1 MDYGI
6 REEVIKAFRVRDR
19 ETEGREEV
27 IFEFSGEKTI
37 VFCWL
42 VFHLFFLKKFFHIKI
57 GVESDGIL
65 FSFSCFTGFV
75 RWAMVCLLVGIVG
88 ICHHQSTSK
97 SLREGS
103 LESVFQ

>member
-42 VFHLFFLKKFFHIKI
+42 VFHLFFFLK
-57 GVESDGIL
+57 
-65 FSFSCFTGFV
+65 FST
-75 RWAMVCLLVGIVG
+75 
-88 ICHHQSTSK
+88 
-97 SLREGS
+97 
-103 LESVFQ
+103 